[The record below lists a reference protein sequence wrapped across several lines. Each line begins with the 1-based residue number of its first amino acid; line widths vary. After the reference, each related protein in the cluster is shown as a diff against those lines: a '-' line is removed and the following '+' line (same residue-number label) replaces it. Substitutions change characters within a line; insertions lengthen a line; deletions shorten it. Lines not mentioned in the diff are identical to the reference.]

1 MPAQDLNDPKAL
13 GRQLKTKAKTAQR
26 LLQDYTLYG
35 KEAEEQKLKVDKMV
49 ADNADEYELRNANKI
64 LDESNRMIK
73 DSETRLG
80 QAVQELRGLVVR
92 VRSSTECAENA
103 ELREELIKAE
113 EALEAASM

>member
-13 GRQLKTKAKTAQR
+13 ARQLKTKSKTAQR

-35 KEAEEQKLKVDKMV
+35 KEEEEQKLKVDKMV
-49 ADNADEYELRNANKI
+49 ADNGDEYELRNARKI

-80 QAVQELRGLVVR
+80 NAVQELRGLVVR
-92 VRSSTECAENA
+92 VRSSKEVAQND
-103 ELREELIKAE
+103 ELNDELIHAE
-113 EALEAASM
+113 EALEAASL